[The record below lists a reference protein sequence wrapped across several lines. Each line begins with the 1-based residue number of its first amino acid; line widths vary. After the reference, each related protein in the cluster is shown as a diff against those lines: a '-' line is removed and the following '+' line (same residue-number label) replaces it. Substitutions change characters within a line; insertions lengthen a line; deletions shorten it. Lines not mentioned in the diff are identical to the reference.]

1 MALSLAEIEREI
13 TRLTAEE
20 RARLIALLIDS
31 LDPADDAD
39 IDGPWEQELLRRSKE
54 IEAGT
59 VVPVPGDEA
68 LERVR
73 RTLR

>member
-20 RARLIALLIDS
+20 RARLIALL
-31 LDPADDAD
+31 DPADDAD
-39 IDGPWEQELLRRSKE
+39 IDGPWEQGLLRRSKE
-54 IEAGT
+54 IEEGT